1 MISFIDTT
9 YQKSKQTLSVSE
21 SKYWKRHPRITYSQ
35 KIKYKF
41 DDVNDLFSPRVFS
54 TEFRDF
60 VDICLRKNPGERPD
74 LVTLMS
80 HPWLL
85 DVEKDPTDVAKWVRD
100 VIKLPNPQ

>member
-1 MISFIDTT
+1 MT
-9 YQKSKQTLSVSE
+9 
-21 SKYWKRHPRITYSQ
+21 RHYFYFRFRAEKVT
-35 KIKYKF
+35 KLN
-41 DDVNDLFSPRVFS
+41 VNDFYTTRVFS

>member
-1 MISFIDTT
+1 MLYF
-9 YQKSKQTLSVSE
+9 
-21 SKYWKRHPRITYSQ
+21 
-35 KIKYKF
+35 
-41 DDVNDLFSPRVFS
+41 DVNDLFSPRVFS